1 MANLKSGTLGG
12 ANLTANNWIKL
23 YTCSAPA
30 VAASFTASFCNK
42 TIDTGAVQLCYTPG
56 ADQTAPGTIFWE
68 FNGKVD
74 PEEPLERTGLAVSVG
89 MSVWAMSDR
98 DNIDVA
104 MYGYEKGTVAP

>member
-12 ANLTANNWIKL
+12 ANLVANQWVKL
-23 YTCSAPA
+23 YTVSAPA

-42 TIDTGAVQLCYTPG
+42 TIDTAAVMLAYGPG
-56 ADQTAPGTIFWE
+56 ADQNAAGTIFWE
-68 FNGKVD
+68 FNAKVD

-89 MSVWAMSDR
+89 MNVWAMSDR

-104 MYGYEKGTVAP
+104 LFGYEKG